1 MQARVLGPKRTVSIQ
16 SLGLTFSNSPYSLKT
31 TSNISKLPQTPKK
44 HKKRTDAPDTY
55 DPYADD
61 DPSTTDNDAGS
72 TDSPK
77 SPYSLKNAIN
87 ISKCPQHPKNHLKNI
102 TDAPDGD
109 AEIAADNDVSD
120 ARNTADC
127 GTGSTYSKLSPYSL
141 RNLNH
146 YPDADD
152 YDAASPNDSA
162 SPNDAASPN
171 SLIDSKIKCKI
182 DPRSIIK
189 QKH

>member
-1 MQARVLGPKRTVSIQ
+1 MP
-16 SLGLTFSNSPYSLKT
+16 P
-31 TSNISKLPQTPKK
+31 TPKK
-44 HKKRTDAPDTY
+44 
-55 DPYADD
+55 
-61 DPSTTDNDAGS
+61 SF
-72 TDSPK
+72 
-77 SPYSLKNAIN
+77 
-87 ISKCPQHPKNHLKNI
+87 KNI

-152 YDAASPNDSA
+152 YNAA

-171 SLIDSKIKCKI
+171 SLIDSKIKYKI